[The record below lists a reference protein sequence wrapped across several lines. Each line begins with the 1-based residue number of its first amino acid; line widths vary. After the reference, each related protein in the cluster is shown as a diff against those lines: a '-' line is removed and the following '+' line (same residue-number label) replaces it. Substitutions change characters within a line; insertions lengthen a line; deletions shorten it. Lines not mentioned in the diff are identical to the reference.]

1 MEICSIIVGL
11 SEVVLVFVDAYS
23 ALSFRWRE
31 SCNGW
36 LDKLPLSLPLYCG
49 GVC

>member
-36 LDKLPLSLPLYCG
+36 LDELPLSLPSCCG
-49 GVC
+49 GV